1 MLYILYMTGCASLT
15 GMATLQAKGC
25 LSMIEAAFL
34 PTRWQVAVVAGLFGV
49 IFLRN
54 FTGMNILVAIHAA
67 LADAPEVPLLFIQM
81 TGKTGRG
88 CVGPFQGKFTF
99 IVFFQSKKT
108 RCKTIHRVAI
118 CTVGAIAPAFGKL
131 LLMIVRMAGRTG
143 IVRQRIG
150 HFF

>member
-1 MLYILYMTGCASLT
+1 MVKAQISPAVITMTG
-15 GMATLQAKGC
+15 
-25 LSMIEAAFL
+25 F
-34 PTRWQVAVVAGLFGV
+34 AGL
-49 IFLRN
+49 LRI
-54 FTGMNILVAIHAA
+54 ILFADKAFMYIIMAICAGNTYF
-67 LADAPEVPLLFIQM
+67 PKGPTLLFFIQM